1 MYYHR
6 INCSSQT
13 CSYGNHPTLLI
24 ISPYLSV
31 IVLFRMLTNFLL
43 AFVQLIIAYS
53 SSDYK
58 LQKPRDFDCFIYS
71 CIPSAQHNGPGMKLE
86 LKNKTKHVEWM
97 DVWINGGWIC
107 PLLVVAKIREGGY
120 QAPNI
125 VKDSLGSG
133 TKGGCCYW
141 HLWRGIS
148 QRRQERFS
156 PKKSEYISG
165 LWAHPV

>member
-125 VKDSLGSG
+125 VRDSLGSG
-133 TKGGCCYW
+133 TKGGFCYW